1 MTGFM
6 LYQKLNGKWR
16 DDKMSDKYQNTELI
30 PEERAAYLLEELSLD
45 EKVAQ
50 LNCVF
55 PFDKASYDF
64 AGINEQTKHGIG
76 QVSTLEMRRM
86 ESLDEVVR
94 WQRKVQRIV
103 MENSPHRIPAIF
115 HMEGLCG
122 AFIQDST
129 SFPSGIGRGAGWN
142 PKLEE
147 KTAEIVSRQEA
158 ACGITHV
165 FAPVLDI
172 SRDSRMGRQGETY
185 GEDPVLTASLGS
197 AYTKGC
203 QKYET
208 AGAQNRKCSPSVCL
222 AFHNSAAGIHGAN
235 SDTPERL
242 LEEIYGKPF
251 QAAITE
257 AGLRG
262 IMPCYCL
269 INGEPASRIASSFDR
284 TAERRDRGLTDFASV
299 IMAPLIMH
307 LCFRESGKPKR
318 KQDCYAW
325 RREWIWS
332 FRSVEGYGEALKN
345 LFASGRADMDI
356 LDRAV
361 KRVLT
366 AKFRMGLFEHPF
378 ALEGGRSFAEFFYE

>member
-55 PFDKASYDF
+55 PFEKSSNDF
-64 AGINEQTKHGIG
+64 DVINEQTKHGIG

-147 KTAEIVSRQEA
+147 KIAEIVSRQ
-158 ACGITHV
+158 
-165 FAPVLDI
+165 
-172 SRDSRMGRQGETY
+172 
-185 GEDPVLTASLGS
+185 
-197 AYTKGC
+197 
-203 QKYET
+203 
-208 AGAQNRKCSPSVCL
+208 
-222 AFHNSAAGIHGAN
+222 
-235 SDTPERL
+235 
-242 LEEIYGKPF
+242 
-251 QAAITE
+251 
-257 AGLRG
+257 
-262 IMPCYCL
+262 
-269 INGEPASRIASSFDR
+269 
-284 TAERRDRGLTDFASV
+284 
-299 IMAPLIMH
+299 
-307 LCFRESGKPKR
+307 
-318 KQDCYAW
+318 
-325 RREWIWS
+325 
-332 FRSVEGYGEALKN
+332 
-345 LFASGRADMDI
+345 
-356 LDRAV
+356 
-361 KRVLT
+361 
-366 AKFRMGLFEHPF
+366 
-378 ALEGGRSFAEFFYE
+378 

>member
-86 ESLDEVVR
+86 ERLDEVVR

-147 KTAEIVSRQEA
+147 KIAEIVSRQEA

-165 FAPVLDI
+165 FAP
-172 SRDSRMGRQGETY
+172 
-185 GEDPVLTASLGS
+185 
-197 AYTKGC
+197 
-203 QKYET
+203 
-208 AGAQNRKCSPSVCL
+208 
-222 AFHNSAAGIHGAN
+222 
-235 SDTPERL
+235 
-242 LEEIYGKPF
+242 
-251 QAAITE
+251 
-257 AGLRG
+257 
-262 IMPCYCL
+262 
-269 INGEPASRIASSFDR
+269 
-284 TAERRDRGLTDFASV
+284 
-299 IMAPLIMH
+299 
-307 LCFRESGKPKR
+307 
-318 KQDCYAW
+318 
-325 RREWIWS
+325 
-332 FRSVEGYGEALKN
+332 
-345 LFASGRADMDI
+345 
-356 LDRAV
+356 
-361 KRVLT
+361 
-366 AKFRMGLFEHPF
+366 
-378 ALEGGRSFAEFFYE
+378 

>member
-76 QVSTLEMRRM
+76 QVSSWKCGE
-86 ESLDEVVR
+86 
-94 WQRKVQRIV
+94 WKVWMKCPVAEKGAENRYG
-103 MENSPHRIPAIF
+103 NSPHRIPAIF

-147 KTAEIVSRQEA
+147 KIAEIVSRQEA

-185 GEDPVLTASLGS
+185 GEDPVLNSQPGISL
-197 AYTKGC
+197 Y
-203 QKYET
+203 
-208 AGAQNRKCSPSVCL
+208 
-222 AFHNSAAGIHGAN
+222 
-235 SDTPERL
+235 
-242 LEEIYGKPF
+242 
-251 QAAITE
+251 
-257 AGLRG
+257 
-262 IMPCYCL
+262 
-269 INGEPASRIASSFDR
+269 
-284 TAERRDRGLTDFASV
+284 
-299 IMAPLIMH
+299 
-307 LCFRESGKPKR
+307 
-318 KQDCYAW
+318 
-325 RREWIWS
+325 
-332 FRSVEGYGEALKN
+332 
-345 LFASGRADMDI
+345 
-356 LDRAV
+356 
-361 KRVLT
+361 KRVP
-366 AKFRMGLFEHPF
+366 EI
-378 ALEGGRSFAEFFYE
+378 

>member
-147 KTAEIVSRQEA
+147 KIAEIVSRQEA

-197 AYTKGC
+197 AYTKGL
-203 QKYET
+203 
-208 AGAQNRKCSPSVCL
+208 SL
-222 AFHNSAAGIHGAN
+222 IH
-235 SDTPERL
+235 
-242 LEEIYGKPF
+242 I
-251 QAAITE
+251 
-257 AGLRG
+257 
-262 IMPCYCL
+262 
-269 INGEPASRIASSFDR
+269 
-284 TAERRDRGLTDFASV
+284 
-299 IMAPLIMH
+299 
-307 LCFRESGKPKR
+307 
-318 KQDCYAW
+318 
-325 RREWIWS
+325 
-332 FRSVEGYGEALKN
+332 
-345 LFASGRADMDI
+345 
-356 LDRAV
+356 
-361 KRVLT
+361 
-366 AKFRMGLFEHPF
+366 
-378 ALEGGRSFAEFFYE
+378 